1 MSLRIHG
8 KRTLKSPAG
17 LDTRPTSSR
26 IRQSLFGILQDRV
39 PGSSWLD
46 VCAGAGTI
54 GAEAL
59 SRGAALVVGIE
70 SSRSACAIIRSNWQ
84 RVTSSDSTA
93 EVFQADARVLLRR
106 GFVGSLSGIGFDVI
120 YFDPPYESPLYGD
133 VLPLLPRYLAPD
145 GYLFV
150 EHSRK
155 RSLPERI
162 GLLGLQLKR
171 DMGQGALSLYRHHAL
186 AAEDAPLAP

>member
-70 SSRSACAIIRSNWQ
+70 SSRSACAIVRSNWQ
-84 RVTSSDSTA
+84 RVASSEAAA
-93 EVFQADARVLLRR
+93 EVFQGDARVVLRR
-106 GFVGSLSGIGFDVI
+106 GFTGKLANIGFDVI

-133 VLPLLPRYLAPD
+133 VLPLLPRYLAGD

-162 GLLGLQLKR
+162 GPLGLKSRR
-171 DMGQGALSLYRHHAL
+171 DMGQGGLSLYRHIVLPAQD
-186 AAEDAPLAP
+186 EP

>member
-26 IRQSLFGILQDRV
+26 IRQSLFGILQDLV
-39 PGSSWLD
+39 PGSRWLD

-70 SSRSACAIIRSNWQ
+70 FSRSACAIIRRNWQ
-84 RVTSSDSTA
+84 RVASSDSA
-93 EVFQADARVLLRR
+93 SEVFQADARVLLRR
-106 GFVGSLSGIGFDVI
+106 GFAGRWSEIRFDVI
-120 YFDPPYESPLYGD
+120 YFDPPYESTLYGD
-133 VLPLLPRYLAPD
+133 VLPLLPRYLAE
-145 GYLFV
+145 GGSLFV

-155 RSLPERI
+155 RSLPEQI
-162 GLLGLQLKR
+162 GPLELQSRR
-171 DMGQGALSLYRHHAL
+171 DMGQGGLSLYRHVVL
-186 AAEDAPLAP
+186 PAEDAHQAS

>member
-39 PGSSWLD
+39 PGSKWLD

-84 RVTSSDSTA
+84 RVASSDSVA

-106 GFVGSLSGIGFDVI
+106 GFAGSLSGVAFDVI
-120 YFDPPYESPLYGD
+120 YFDPPYESPLYD
-133 VLPLLPRYLAPD
+133 DLLPLLPRYLAED
-145 GYLFV
+145 GCLFV

-155 RSLPERI
+155 RSLPEQI
-162 GLLGLQLKR
+162 GPLGLHSRR
-171 DMGQGALSLYRHHAL
+171 DMGQGGLSLYRHVVL
-186 AAEDAPLAP
+186 PGVVAP